1 MTVSFTLNG
10 KSTTVDVP
18 LGMSLFDFLRG
29 SGIFSVKFGSDKGE
43 AGCDT
48 VLINGRAFN
57 ASLVLIHSVAGKA
70 VETLESLVEDGK
82 LHPLQQSFLDAG
94 AMQSGYTAPGMIMS
108 IIALLREN
116 PYPTEEDIRDALAGN
131 LDRETGY
138 VKPVQAVMDY
148 LASRCIEL
156 VEMKNTNKNSC

>member
-1 MTVSFTLNG
+1 MRVSFTLNG
-10 KSTTVDVP
+10 KLITVDVP
-18 LGMSLFDFLRG
+18 PGMSLFDFLRG
-29 SGIFSVKFGSDKGE
+29 SGIFSVKYGSDKGE
-43 AGCDT
+43 AGSDT
-48 VLINGRAFN
+48 VLINDKAYN
-57 ASLVLIHSVAGKA
+57 SSLILIHTLSGKK
-70 VETLESLVEDGK
+70 VETLESLYIDDK

-148 LASRCIEL
+148 LASKN
-156 VEMKNTNKNSC
+156 MNKNTNSC